1 MIDISELSIE
11 ETAHRVLRVVEE
23 RKARRVKQEKPR
35 SRSATG
41 PLWWTLIVVADIVF
55 YVLLTPI
62 WIGLRVVA
70 WLAEFRAR
78 RRR

>member
-1 MIDISELSIE
+1 
-11 ETAHRVLRVVEE
+11 
-23 RKARRVKQEKPR
+23 
-35 SRSATG
+35 
-41 PLWWTLIVVADIVF
+41 LIVVADFVF

>member
-1 MIDISELSIE
+1 M
-11 ETAHRVLRVVEE
+11 TAGKGPVPLRYW
-23 RKARRVKQEKPR
+23 A
-35 SRSATG
+35 
-41 PLWWTLIVVADIVF
+41 LWIAILAVADVLF
-55 YVLLTPI
+55 YVLLTPV

>member
-1 MIDISELSIE
+1 M
-11 ETAHRVLRVVEE
+11 TNVKGRVPVRYWI
-23 RKARRVKQEKPR
+23 
-35 SRSATG
+35 
-41 PLWWTLIVVADIVF
+41 LWWTLIVVADILF

>member
-1 MIDISELSIE
+1 V
-11 ETAHRVLRVVEE
+11 TVRE
-23 RKARRVKQEKPR
+23 RKP
-35 SRSATG
+35 SI
-41 PLWWTLIVVADIVF
+41 PWWRWLSWWAILAVADFVF

-62 WIGLRVVA
+62 WIGLRGLA

>member
-1 MIDISELSIE
+1 V
-11 ETAHRVLRVVEE
+11 RN
-23 RKARRVKQEKPR
+23 VKGEVPVR
-35 SRSATG
+35 YWI
-41 PLWWTLIVVADIVF
+41 LWWTLLVVADVVF

-62 WIGLRVVA
+62 WIGLRAVA

>member
-1 MIDISELSIE
+1 VNEKRAKPPVPL
-11 ETAHRVLRVVEE
+11 RYWVLWGVI
-23 RKARRVKQEKPR
+23 
-35 SRSATG
+35 
-41 PLWWTLIVVADIVF
+41 LVVADVVF

-62 WIGLRVVA
+62 WIGLRTAA

>member
-1 MIDISELSIE
+1 VKNEKG
-11 ETAHRVLRVVEE
+11 TVPLRYWI
-23 RKARRVKQEKPR
+23 
-35 SRSATG
+35 
-41 PLWWTLIVVADIVF
+41 LWWILLAVADVLF

-70 WLAEFRAR
+70 WTAEFRAR

>member
-1 MIDISELSIE
+1 MI
-11 ETAHRVLRVVEE
+11 A
-23 RKARRVKQEKPR
+23 
-35 SRSATG
+35 
-41 PLWWTLIVVADIVF
+41 VADLLF

-62 WIGLRVVA
+62 WIGLRAVA

>member
-1 MIDISELSIE
+1 MAL
-11 ETAHRVLRVVEE
+11 
-23 RKARRVKQEKPR
+23 
-35 SRSATG
+35 
-41 PLWWTLIVVADIVF
+41 ADFVF

>member
-1 MIDISELSIE
+1 MKNEKGS
-11 ETAHRVLRVVEE
+11 VPLRYW
-23 RKARRVKQEKPR
+23 
-35 SRSATG
+35 TM
-41 PLWWTLIVVADIVF
+41 WWTLIVVADFVF
-55 YVLLTPI
+55 YVVLTPI